1 MVKAVKLP
9 AFWNEESELWF
20 TQAKALFRTKYV
32 TTEVNKFNNV
42 VAQLDTR
49 TAALA
54 SDIIKTNPRED
65 ENPAKLKKRI
75 LEALSFSTNKKADR
89 LIAMNSFGDKI
100 PSQGLKGNA
109 EIGS

>member
-1 MVKAVKLP
+1 MKLP
-9 AFWNEESELWF
+9 AFWTEESELWF
-20 TQAKALFRTKYV
+20 TQAEALFRTKNV
-32 TTEVNKFNNV
+32 NTEVNKFNNV

-49 TAALA
+49 TVPVT
-54 SDIIKTNPRED
+54 SSTDPRED

-89 LIAMNSFGDKI
+89 LIAMNGFGDKI